1 MKRYSYRA
9 YDASGTELQGKIE
22 AADFADAKSQLA
34 NQKIMLVSMEEDI
47 AISQGVELFARR
59 TVTSQEVEYL
69 TSELSLLLN
78 SGITVDRALAIL
90 RRNSSSEA
98 QARLIAD
105 LHDGVRRGEN
115 LADVMAGQSTIFNP
129 LYLNLVRLGELSGTL
144 PDIFSKLADDMKFQ
158 SELRRKIVQAL
169 TYPAVIFAVCL
180 LCILFVFNYIVPQMQ
195 GLFEGIP
202 ELPRYTKILLGA
214 SQWVINYQWFVFF
227 AFLAIGFA
235 VLLGRKNPAIS
246 SKIDNFLVSLPLA
259 SGAVILVERIRFN
272 TAIALMLESGIL
284 IDKCLEMAV
293 GSVKSQALAQGLVS
307 AKDQVKKGATL
318 TSALR
323 NSPIYNDFAISLIE
337 VGEESGEL
345 SKVFGEISIRS
356 RREFESA
363 VDRATSLLEPAL
375 ILVMGLIVGGVVVT
389 MLLSI
394 VSVNEVGF

>member
-47 AISQGVELFARR
+47 AISQGIELFARR

>member
-158 SELRRKIVQAL
+158 SELRRKIIQAL
-169 TYPAVIFAVCL
+169 TYPVVIFAVCI

-246 SKIDNFLVSLPLA
+246 SKIDNSLVSLPLA

-337 VGEESGEL
+337 VGEGSGEL

-375 ILVMGLIVGGVVVT
+375 ILFMGLIVGGVVVT

>member
-47 AISQGVELFARR
+47 AISQGIELFARR

-144 PDIFSKLADDMKFQ
+144 PDIFSKLADDMRFQ